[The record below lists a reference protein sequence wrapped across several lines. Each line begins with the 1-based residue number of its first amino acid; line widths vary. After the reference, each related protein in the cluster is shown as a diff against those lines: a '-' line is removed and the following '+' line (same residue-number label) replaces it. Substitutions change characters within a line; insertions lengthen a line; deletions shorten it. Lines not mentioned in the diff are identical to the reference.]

1 MSHQSNETIE
11 IVGPENRLHQHDDDI
26 VGPEKRLHQLLSW
39 IVHAETS
46 EVENGSG
53 RRLHHLVRNDI
64 LGMEL
69 EASESIAARI
79 IELKNVTQGECD
91 TREYITRVRASIERS
106 CDVSNIARSMKMN
119 REDSR
124 THGVACGVELNVLVD
139 AHTSADEVDG
149 KERDRAGGAIVN
161 ATNTLI
167 DETGM
172 MCKNTKHG
180 RSLY

>member
-1 MSHQSNETIE
+1 MMMIS
-11 IVGPENRLHQHDDDI
+11 L
-26 VGPEKRLHQLLSW
+26 
-39 IVHAETS
+39 
-46 EVENGSG
+46 G
-53 RRLHHLVRNDI
+53 RREGYTNYYLGLCTLKQAKLRMGLDADCTILYLVRNDI

-69 EASESIAARI
+69 EASESFAARI

-91 TREYITRVRASIERS
+91 TREYITRVCASIEPS
-106 CDVSNIARSMKMN
+106 CNDWNIACVEKN
-119 REDSR
+119 GKDSR
-124 THGVACGVELNVLVD
+124 TCGVACGVELNDVSVD

-172 MCKNTKHG
+172 MCKNTKQG
-180 RSLY
+180 RVLYGCTWHSFDEDDEAGAD